1 MLKITKSKL
10 REIIR
15 QAIREAE
22 PEGDEESGR
31 INMDDPVMQKTGW
44 WKENPDLTVG
54 GVLKQGEEH
63 PAHDA
68 AKKEVEKEK
77 GAGKEDKP
85 EPKQTKIAV
94 DPFAD
99 KEAKPK
105 AEPKAEPEAEPK
117 ADSDGVI
124 KKYGP
129 SHYDTLTKAGLE
141 TSKTIKN
148 DFLSDQQYDGYD
160 LDNLVKT
167 LQQQG
172 HNTSQL
178 EDAAADLA
186 DAEAEFDD
194 DAVERIK
201 TGYLGNQLKG
211 WHSNLRPDIEH
222 KKREAEKKAKEAEKA
237 AKAKKQAEFEKRKQ
251 AEFEKSLKSY
261 SKRTKKQKSDR
272 TPGGGGMAG
281 ALGHRTKGR
290 RGSGMY
296 DAKNYGKNNKLTELL
311 LRKIIKEEIELES
324 LRNAIRKTVRE
335 IDFKDK
341 ESFEKYKSQHKMR
354 SGTKVNIAGKETTVG
369 AASGDKDSETGKDD
383 PRAGR
388 GRTKQTFDGPWT
400 LRSAGD
406 YYDDSETAYQS
417 GEDPIHKIAT
427 DVYYIDKYEG
437 GGDSFEQEAVPASK
451 ISNIEDMLAADSGNQ
466 LYISKGERGY
476 FDGKS
481 FTSEKGSTTTIDHEE
496 VGVLPRD
503 WKDDDDYDAVDYA
516 EEFEEKEDSIKKLAD
531 DGWSPEDIADELE
544 IPDRYMDDIVKIT
557 NTIDHEEVGDRPA
570 WDWKDDDD
578 EETEIEK
585 VLKTVWGPSGFE
597 GTEDDTFEAVDLL
610 RDKGIPDDEIRNWL
624 DDEFDASE
632 EDLEYWMTGDEDV
645 YDDDDEDEWEE
656 SIIPQL
662 KKEFKQ
668 YGFAQKSKNWKQVMI

>member
-1 MLKITKSKL
+1 MKMTKSK
-10 REIIR
+10 
-15 QAIREAE
+15 
-22 PEGDEESGR
+22 
-31 INMDDPVMQKTGW
+31 
-44 WKENPDLTVG
+44 
-54 GVLKQGEEH
+54 
-63 PAHDA
+63 
-68 AKKEVEKEK
+68 
-77 GAGKEDKP
+77 
-85 EPKQTKIAV
+85 
-94 DPFAD
+94 
-99 KEAKPK
+99 
-105 AEPKAEPEAEPK
+105 
-117 ADSDGVI
+117 
-124 KKYGP
+124 
-129 SHYDTLTKAGLE
+129 
-141 TSKTIKN
+141 
-148 DFLSDQQYDGYD
+148 
-160 LDNLVKT
+160 
-167 LQQQG
+167 
-172 HNTSQL
+172 
-178 EDAAADLA
+178 
-186 DAEAEFDD
+186 
-194 DAVERIK
+194 
-201 TGYLGNQLKG
+201 
-211 WHSNLRPDIEH
+211 
-222 KKREAEKKAKEAEKA
+222 
-237 AKAKKQAEFEKRKQ
+237 
-251 AEFEKSLKSY
+251 
-261 SKRTKKQKSDR
+261 
-272 TPGGGGMAG
+272 
-281 ALGHRTKGR
+281 
-290 RGSGMY
+290 
-296 DAKNYGKNNKLTELL
+296 
-311 LRKIIKEEIELES
+311 LRKIIKEAIELES

-388 GRTKQTFDGPWT
+388 GRKKQTFDGPWT

-406 YYDDSETAYQS
+406 WYDDSETAYQS

-481 FTSEKGSTTTIDHEE
+481 FTSEKGSTTTLDHEDI
-496 VGVLPRD
+496 GVLPR
-503 WKDDDDYDAVDYA
+503 
-516 EEFEEKEDSIKKLAD
+516 
-531 DGWSPEDIADELE
+531 
-544 IPDRYMDDIVKIT
+544 
-557 NTIDHEEVGDRPA
+557 
-570 WDWKDDDD
+570 DWKDDDD

-585 VLKTVWGPSGFE
+585 VLKTVWGPGGFE

-668 YGFAQKSKNWKQVMI
+668 YGFTQKSKNWKQIMI